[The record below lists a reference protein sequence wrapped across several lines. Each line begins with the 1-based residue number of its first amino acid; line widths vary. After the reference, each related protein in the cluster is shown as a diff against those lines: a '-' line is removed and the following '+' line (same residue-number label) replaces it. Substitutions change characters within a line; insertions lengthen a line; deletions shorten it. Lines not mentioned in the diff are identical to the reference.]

1 MLFVSVDK
9 DASNDEPSTKPRG
22 SVRSRSHILRGLRV
36 VLTRNRAEKPGA
48 ALPDGVLKIETV
60 VKETSKAMNQ
70 NELMETIVM
79 TYKNGKMLWYAR

>member
-1 MLFVSVDK
+1 
-9 DASNDEPSTKPRG
+9 
-22 SVRSRSHILRGLRV
+22 
-36 VLTRNRAEKPGA
+36 
-48 ALPDGVLKIETV
+48 VLKIETV